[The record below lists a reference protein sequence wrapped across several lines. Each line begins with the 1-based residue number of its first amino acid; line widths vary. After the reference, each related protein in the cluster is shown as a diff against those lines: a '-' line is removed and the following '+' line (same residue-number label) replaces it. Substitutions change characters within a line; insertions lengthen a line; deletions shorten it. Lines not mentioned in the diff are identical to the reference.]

1 MYIKCLNLCLTHGG
15 YYTAFTITIMIV
27 VVTILLPSLKLGRLR
42 DRYKSQRMGDQ
53 NGIGILLPI
62 EAALRMWYRC
72 VGKMDFLMFHP
83 WIR

>member
-1 MYIKCLNLCLTHGG
+1 MSDTWWVLYSVN
-15 YYTAFTITIMIV
+15 YYIMIV

-42 DRYKSQRMGDQ
+42 DRYESQRMGDQ
-53 NGIGILLPI
+53 NGISILLLI
-62 EAALRMWYRC
+62 EAASRMWYRC